1 MSAVEDLR
9 SDAHI
14 VVKEQKKG
22 VLRLVLNNP
31 QRRNALSEELLSRL
45 KEEVDAAGSSE
56 EIKCIIIAARGPVF
70 SSGHDL
76 KQLQSHR
83 RDKDGG
89 QAYFTQTMAQCS
101 QLMQSLA
108 LMPKPVIAE
117 VQGLASAA
125 GLQLVASCDLAIA
138 ARSAK
143 FCTPGVNIG
152 LFCTTP
158 AVALTRAVKARHAAE
173 MLFTGDVYAAEE
185 ALRFGL
191 VNRVVADH
199 ELSPATEELASKIAA
214 KSRQAIAFGK
224 RALAAQQRLS
234 LDHAYAHCSKVM
246 VENLMNEDADEGI
259 SAFLEKRRAR
269 WPD

>member
-1 MSAVEDLR
+1 MSAVEDLS

-22 VLRLVLNNP
+22 VLRLWLNNP

-45 KEEVDAAGSSE
+45 KEEIEAAGASE
-56 EIKCIIIAARGPVF
+56 EIRCIIIAARGPVF

-89 QAYFTQTMAQCS
+89 RAYFTRMMAQCS
-101 QLMQSLA
+101 QIMQL
-108 LMPKPVIAE
+108 LVLTPKPVIAE

-138 ARSAK
+138 AKSAA

-152 LFCTTP
+152 LFCSTP
-158 AVALTRAVKARHAAE
+158 MVALSRAVKTRHAAE
-173 MLFTGDVYAAEE
+173 MLLTGEVYSAEE
-185 ALRFGL
+185 AFRFGL

-199 ELSPATEELASKIAA
+199 KLSQATEELAFKLAA
-214 KSRQAIAFGK
+214 KSRQVLALGK
-224 RALAAQQRLS
+224 AALAAQQRLS

-246 VENLMNEDADEGI
+246 VENLMMTDADEGI
-259 SAFLEKRRAR
+259 GAFLEKRRPR